1 MEAEGCLRIR
11 GKLDAL
17 CTLEIGVENKSIQ
30 IDMLQ
35 QDHADIRTAL
45 RVGRRK
51 RRRVRIIDFAV
62 PSLGIPFFEQGDRFC
77 SGGPRALLRLSAHL
91 FNGKTRRSPLP
102 SCAGAGPLT
111 RGPSRPYI

>member
-1 MEAEGCLRIR
+1 MEAEGCMRIR
-11 GKLDAL
+11 GELSAL
-17 CTLEIGVENKSIQ
+17 CTLDIGIKNKSVQ

-35 QDHADIRTAL
+35 QDHAHIRMAL
-45 RVGRRK
+45 RVGGRK
-51 RRRVRIIDFAV
+51 RRGIRIIDFAV
-62 PSLGIPFFEQGDRFC
+62 PGLGIPFFEQGNRFC

-102 SCAGAGPLT
+102 SCAGARPLT